1 MLPGVR
7 MKSTIR
13 VFRVLETLCEGKS
26 AGVSELSSQLDIKP
40 SSMHRFLSVLTELGY
55 VEKSEQTGK
64 YFATL
69 KVFQLGVSVRNKLS
83 LISIARPYMG
93 GLCETMQETVNIA
106 IFSENS
112 VVVIDRMQ
120 SLETHRTNIVVG
132 RHLPAYC
139 TALGKIYLADMF
151 DSELDQ
157 YLENVELK
165 PLTRKTIT
173 DHEAL
178 RKALIKIRND
188 GYAMD
193 NCELDENVRCLAG
206 PIRDESGKL
215 VAAISI
221 SGPIARLKM
230 VRLKTFTNTIIDI
243 TQEISRKMGYRKDF
257 PANRN
262 QSQSTCR

>member
-1 MLPGVR
+1 

-26 AGVSELSSQLDIKP
+26 AGVTELSSQLDIKP
-40 SSMHRFLSVLTELGY
+40 SSMHRFLSVLTQLGY

-93 GLCETMQETVNIA
+93 GLCETMNEIVNIA
-106 IFSENS
+106 IFAENS

-120 SLETHRTNIVVG
+120 SLETYRTNIVVG

-139 TALGKIYLADMF
+139 TALGKIFLADMF
-151 DSELDQ
+151 DRELDQ

-165 PLTRKTIT
+165 SLTRKTIT
-173 DHEAL
+173 DREDL
-178 RKALIKIRND
+178 RKELKKIRND

-193 NCELDENVRCLAG
+193 NCELDENVRCIAG

-230 VRLKTFTNTIIDI
+230 VRLKTFINTIIDI

-257 PANRN
+257 PANRDR
-262 QSQSTCR
+262 SQSTCR